1 VNKKARQ
8 LNRQKI
14 KASRQGLTRA
24 RAERLISRQW
34 DTLTDEQMQALRA
47 HKNSHVLAKLKA
59 KGVKPVAEGEAKR
72 QG

>member
-1 VNKKARQ
+1 MNKKARQ

-34 DTLTDEQMQALRA
+34 DALTDEQMQALAA
-47 HKNSHVLAKLKA
+47 HKNKHVKVKLRAKLH
-59 KGVKPVAEGEAKR
+59 GVGR
-72 QG
+72 